1 LTEKKEAVTI
11 KNMAKVLKVDK
22 EVCIGCG
29 TCTVL
34 APKSFKLDPSGK
46 AEPIN
51 PPADDPETIKE
62 AIDSCPVQAIK
73 EEENE

>member
-1 LTEKKEAVTI
+1 
-11 KNMAKVLKVDK
+11 MAKVLKVDK

-34 APKSFKLDPSGK
+34 APKSFKLDADGK
-46 AEPIN
+46 AEVIN
-51 PPADDPETIKE
+51 PPTDTPETIKE
-62 AIDSCPVQAIK
+62 AIDSCPVAAIT